1 MAPASTELPPATCA
15 PTPNPTPSPPLPAL
29 HPPTDK
35 PIVECEVVAG
45 STAKIPA
52 TTSHSTNV
60 GAGVRGGRG

>member
-15 PTPNPTPSPPLPAL
+15 PTPNPPRHSPTAAL

-35 PIVECEVVAG
+35 PIVECEVVGG

-60 GAGVRGGRG
+60 DAGGGVRG